1 MKYNVHV
8 YVIVR
13 VKVLDIEA
21 KNQREAIKR
30 VHDHV
35 NLNDLLN
42 RTHPLSN
49 VKHVEFGDEIT
60 GYLVD
65 EQGDQ
70 KHERSRFYEAGIEK
84 TEME

>member
-30 VHDHV
+30 VPDHV
-35 NLNDLLN
+35 NLNDLMN

-49 VKHVEFGDEIT
+49 VEHVEFEDEIT
-60 GYLVD
+60 GHLVD
-65 EQGDQ
+65 EHGDEI
-70 KHERSRFYEAGIEK
+70 HERSRFYEEGIEK
-84 TEME
+84 TYE

>member
-8 YVIVR
+8 YVIVC

-65 EQGDQ
+65 EQGDEE
-70 KHERSRFYEAGIEK
+70 HERSRFYEAG
-84 TEME
+84 TEEDS